1 MLSCFSHVQ
10 LFATLWNVAFQA
22 PLCMG
27 LSRQAYWSGLPFLP
41 PGDLPGPGIKPVSLM
56 SPALAGGFFTTSPT
70 WEVFVGLS
78 MMLFGTIKAP
88 GWGAE
93 EPGLWDC
100 KKHKVLPGDEPS
112 DG

>member
-10 LFATLWNVAFQA
+10 LFTTLWTLALQA

-27 LSRQAYWSGLPFLP
+27 LSRQEYWSGLPCP
-41 PGDLPGPGIKPVSLM
+41 HPGNLPGPGMEPVSLT
-56 SPALAGGFFTTSPT
+56 SPELAGRFFTTSTPGKSL
-70 WEVFVGLS
+70 GLS
-78 MMLFGTIKAP
+78 LMLFGTIKAP
-88 GWGAE
+88 DWGAE

-100 KKHKVLPGDEPS
+100 KKCTILPGDEPS